1 MEALRLKPRQLT
13 EREPEIENWD
23 DDDFFVDDG
32 DDLTFRSSSTSN
44 NPPGQRR
51 DSVSSHRSVRSEL
64 ESLQGEERQVHVPG
78 DDESSTMNAIAAA
91 AGMGIPLPKN
101 VPSSAL
107 MGGTIK
113 RLGGRKIKQAIEDD
127 WDADL
132 ELPEAGKPLAIKPQD
147 GSRFPDAI
155 RQVSGSSIHMSP
167 TSPKKQLSPVIHQN
181 GLDLAQSTAST
192 SGISVDLEKFKDNED
207 DDDFFGDGAATIKV
221 SKKHSRGRPIS
232 LLTPPTPQKEQK
244 AQPQDDDLEQDFEL
258 PSDGKLKLSTRK
270 DIPKTPSFGFDD
282 VDWGEGSLGTRYGG
296 TRRDGRSNRSSSA
309 SALSPSISSSITA
322 ESEDETFDGLVLPPG
337 PVNFEQRL
345 KFHSR
350 KSRSPERVIEEE
362 PAAQPKKILD
372 AEEKEDF
379 CAGLDLGDAGVFD
392 SRKLTLH
399 RNIKVRD
406 MRPDSPSRPKTSASI
421 TFTNKPVTH
430 QPSRLPRLSHERT
443 QSSLEPVSES
453 GGPILPR
460 LRRSQS
466 RIGHSAHSS
475 LSSLPTPTTPSS
487 SQSMPLSSSR
497 RSPREITSKASAA
510 SLRTEP
516 TTTSAQLLRLKRSMP
531 VMKPPQS
538 PAKTTGGRF
547 ERPPSRTETGRPL
560 SGLRPKTPVERTRQ
574 DAGFSTLPRR
584 QPPPPFLPAGTSQS
598 HHITAKSGRTFRRH
612 DSDHSIDFRP
622 SSRTVSRSAMRSP
635 SPRRVRTNEKITDTN
650 YRLVNRPRHQR
661 TFGSGNELDGFDDLP
676 ISRDAETQFMKQPV
690 SKEPRPGLRNR
701 IYQNVLP
708 DRNSPSPI
716 LPYSPIKDYT
726 PSFARDTAA
735 SRIARETSLAQR
747 APTQTPLA
755 PLTSQRVAQLSTRSN
770 LNPNM
775 SQGSTRSRKH
785 RRQPQLKPHLIS
797 NLNSSRDTKS
807 TLLPLITAPSKKV
820 LVFFLGM
827 VWLLTRRSCE
837 WNGVQPG
844 NLPLGG

>member
-1 MEALRLKPRQLT
+1 MEALRLKPRLPA
-13 EREPEIENWD
+13 EPEPEIENWD

-51 DSVSSHRSVRSEL
+51 DSISSHKSMRSEL

-78 DDESSTMNAIAAA
+78 DDENSTMNAIATA

-107 MGGTIK
+107 LGGTIK
-113 RLGGRKIKQAIEDD
+113 RLGGRKIKKAIEDD

-132 ELPEAGKPLAIKPQD
+132 ELPESGKPLAIKPQD
-147 GSRFPDAI
+147 GAKFPDVI
-155 RQVSGSSIHMSP
+155 RQVSGSSV
-167 TSPKKQLSPVIHQN
+167 QLSPPSSKKQPSTVIHQDN
-181 GLDLAQSTAST
+181 KPELD
-192 SGISVDLEKFKDNED
+192 KFRDNDD
-207 DDDFFGDGAATIKV
+207 DDDFGNGTETIKV
-221 SKKHSRGRPIS
+221 SRTQGRGRPIS

-244 AQPQDDDLEQDFEL
+244 AQAQAEDDLEQDFEL

-270 DIPKTPSFGFDD
+270 DIPKTPSLGFDD

-345 KFHSR
+345 KLNSR

-362 PAAQPKKILD
+362 PSPEPKKL
-372 AEEKEDF
+372 AEAEEEKEDF
-379 CAGLDLGDAGVFD
+379 CAGLDIGDAGVFD
-392 SRKLTLH
+392 SRKLSLH
-399 RNIKVRD
+399 RNIKVKD
-406 MRPDSPSRPKTSASI
+406 TRPDSPSRPKTSAAI
-421 TFTNKPVTH
+421 TFTNKPVSQ

-460 LRRSQS
+460 LRHSQS

-487 SQSMPLSSSR
+487 AQSMPPSTPR
-497 RSPREITSKASAA
+497 RPPREVSAKTSTT
-510 SLRTEP
+510 SLRNEP

-531 VMKPPQS
+531 AMKPPQS
-538 PAKTTGGRF
+538 PAKTTAGRY

-560 SGLRPKTPVERTRQ
+560 SSLRPKTPVERTRQ
-574 DAGFSTLPRR
+574 DATSSTLPRR
-584 QPPPPFLPAGTSQS
+584 HPPPFLPAGTSQS
-598 HHITAKSGRTFRRH
+598 HHITAKNSRTFRRH
-612 DSDHSIDFRP
+612 DSDNSIDFRP
-622 SSRTVSRSAMRSP
+622 GSRAVSRSTMRSP
-635 SPRRVRTNEKITDTN
+635 SPRRMRGSEKLTDTN
-650 YRLVNRPRHQR
+650 YRLINRPRHQR
-661 TFGSGNELDGFDDLP
+661 MFGNGNELDGFDDLP
-676 ISRDAETQFMKQPV
+676 ISRDTESQFVKQPV
-690 SKEPRPGLRNR
+690 AKEPRPGLRNKL
-701 IYQNVLP
+701 YQNVLP
-708 DRNSPSPI
+708 DRGSPSPVS
-716 LPYSPIKDYT
+716 PYSPVKTDHT

-747 APTQTPLA
+747 APTQGPLA
-755 PLTSQRVAQLSTRSN
+755 PLTAQRVAQLSTRSN
-770 LNPNM
+770 LNSNV

-785 RRQPQLKPHLIS
+785 KKQPQLKPHLIS
-797 NLNSSRDTKS
+797 NLNSAKDTKS
-807 TLLPLITAPSKKV
+807 TCLPRAAPSLFYLLLP
-820 LVFFLGM
+820 
-827 VWLLTRRSCE
+827 
-837 WNGVQPG
+837 
-844 NLPLGG
+844 

>member
-1 MEALRLKPRQLT
+1 MKPRQP
-13 EREPEIENWD
+13 EREPEVENWD

-44 NPPGQRR
+44 NPPAQRR
-51 DSVSSHRSVRSEL
+51 DSMSSHRSMRSEL

-78 DDESSTMNAIAAA
+78 DDESSTMDAIAAA

-127 WDADL
+127 WDTDL
-132 ELPEAGKPLAIKPQD
+132 ELPESGKPLAIKPQD

-155 RQVSGSSIHMSP
+155 RQVSGSSVQTSP
-167 TSPKKQLSPVIHQN
+167 TSPKKQPAPVIHQDK
-181 GLDLAQSTAST
+181 LDSSQSRPST
-192 SGISVDLEKFKDNED
+192 SGASVDLDKFRDDED

-221 SKKHSRGRPIS
+221 SKNQGRGRPIS

-244 AQPQDDDLEQDFEL
+244 TQPQVDEDLEQDFEL

-270 DIPKTPSFGFDD
+270 DIPKTPSLGFDD

-337 PVNFEQRL
+337 PVNFEHRL
-345 KFHSR
+345 KLHSR

-362 PAAQPKKILD
+362 PSPQPKKLPGTEEEPSPQPKKLPE
-372 AEEKEDF
+372 AEEEKEDF

-392 SRKLTLH
+392 SRKLALH
-399 RNIKVRD
+399 RNIKLKD
-406 MRPDSPSRPKTSASI
+406 ARPDSPSRPKTSASI
-421 TFTNKPVTH
+421 TFTNKPVSH

-487 SQSMPLSSSR
+487 AQSMPPSTPR
-497 RSPREITSKASAA
+497 RPPREISTKTSTT
-510 SLRTEP
+510 SLRNEP

-531 VMKPPQS
+531 AMKPPQS
-538 PAKTTGGRF
+538 PAKTTAGRF

-560 SGLRPKTPVERTRQ
+560 SGLRPKTPVERTKQ
-574 DAGFSTLPRR
+574 DTGSSTLPRR
-584 QPPPPFLPAGTSQS
+584 HPPPFLPAGSSQS
-598 HHITAKSGRTFRRH
+598 HHIMARGGRTFRRH
-612 DSDHSIDFRP
+612 DSENSIDFRP
-622 SSRTVSRSAMRSP
+622 GSRTVSRSTMRSP
-635 SPRRVRTNEKITDTN
+635 SPRRMRPNERLADTN
-650 YRLVNRPRHQR
+650 YRLLHKPRHQR

-676 ISRDAETQFMKQPV
+676 ISRDTESQFMKQPV
-690 SKEPRPGLRNR
+690 AKEPKPGLRNKF
-701 IYQNVLP
+701 YQNVLP
-708 DRNSPSPI
+708 DRNSPSPV
-716 LPYSPIKDYT
+716 SPSSPMKADYT

-747 APTQTPLA
+747 APTQGPLA
-755 PLTSQRVAQLSTRSN
+755 PLTTQRVAQLSTRSN
-770 LNPNM
+770 LNPNVPH
-775 SQGSTRSRKH
+775 GTTRSRKQK
-785 RRQPQLKPHLIS
+785 RQPQLKPHLIS
-797 NLNSSRDTKS
+797 NLNTARDTKS
-807 TLLPLITAPSKKV
+807 TCLPRTIAPWFTCVYPYLFVANAS
-820 LVFFLGM
+820 
-827 VWLLTRRSCE
+827 
-837 WNGVQPG
+837 
-844 NLPLGG
+844 